1 MQAVPA
7 CRQALTFGKTY
18 SNQERAR
25 NTLSLV
31 GLGDGGVA
39 HGRGHHPEQEAAIQ
53 RHCTNNEEDAETHA
67 GARSRLRLRPPQ
79 TNGKGIESE
88 TETYFYL

>member
-53 RHCTNNEEDAETHA
+53 RHCTNERMRKHTLGLVPGFAFGHLKPTA
-67 GARSRLRLRPPQ
+67 
-79 TNGKGIESE
+79 KG
-88 TETYFYL
+88 